1 MEMLNVNGN
10 LRVFSVSEEGRK
22 SIESESKNG
31 LRDFRERKK
40 GLLNQKGFCVKA
52 LNCEREKKKTHKK
65 LETHSLVMLVVFFL

>member
-31 LRDFRERKK
+31 LRDFREKKK
-40 GLLNQKGFCVKA
+40 GLLNQKGFCVK
-52 LNCEREKKKTHKK
+52 L
-65 LETHSLVMLVVFFL
+65 